1 MSLVI
6 LLLFVFV
13 FWPLI
18 KFGWKIFRFNQ
29 EISDQNKRARQARQ
43 QARQQQQKSEK
54 KKKIDPNVGEYVA
67 FTEIDVTEESAQTS
81 GNSRT
86 TVRAEEQIT
95 DITWE
100 DIK

>member
-1 MSLVI
+1 MSLI
-6 LLLFVFV
+6 FLLLFVFV

-29 EISDQNKRARQARQ
+29 EISDQNKRARQTRQ
-43 QARQQQQKSEK
+43 QARQQQKPEK

-67 FTEIDVTEESAQTS
+67 FTEVEVSEESTHNSAGSTS
-81 GNSRT
+81 YVKT
-86 TVRAEEQIT
+86 EEQIT
-95 DITWE
+95 DISWE